1 MLRRA
6 LSNLI
11 SNAVRY
17 TPAGNSVQAVV
28 QTDKDGVT
36 VSITNPGPT
45 IPPEH
50 LGHLFKRFY
59 RPDPSRRRN
68 GEGAGLGLAIVKSI
82 VQAHGGKIKATSTN
96 GVTVFQIRF
105 NTVDPHP
112 YQHTTD

>member
-1 MLRRA
+1 LRRA

-17 TPAGNSVQAVV
+17 TPAGNNVQAVV
-28 QTDKDGVT
+28 QTDKNGVT
-36 VSITNPGPT
+36 VSITNSGPT

-50 LGHLFKRFY
+50 LEHLFKRFY

-82 VQAHGGKIKATSTN
+82 VQAHGGQIKATSTN
-96 GVTVFQIRF
+96 GITVFQIRF
-105 NTVDPHP
+105 NTVDQHP
-112 YQHTTD
+112 YQHTAD